1 MDNNYVYHCENL
13 RMIEKAITNV
23 ELALRDYIS
32 LSDNANTQIYTRV
45 LSQLVNSWVEVRLL
59 KLVYEPDAF
68 SDDKKGKI
76 ITTSRLEDQWRSALD
91 CAFCKAFSL
100 KDITKISSPNVRYTA
115 RKQYEAV
122 KQLIEKDL
130 LASSEVRNRIAHGQ
144 WRYAFTSD
152 LQKINP
158 DLMRDINKENILV
171 LQFRLALFR
180 SLSQII
186 HDLAVSK
193 KTFERDFDN
202 NFKKIESQIVNAKKV
217 SFTVYQQ
224 KMVRKKQ
231 RGIIKKT
238 QNLKT

>member
-1 MDNNYVYHCENL
+1 
-13 RMIEKAITNV
+13 
-23 ELALRDYIS
+23 
-32 LSDNANTQIYTRV
+32 
-45 LSQLVNSWVEVRLL
+45 
-59 KLVYEPDAF
+59 
-68 SDDKKGKI
+68 
-76 ITTSRLEDQWRSALD
+76 
-91 CAFCKAFSL
+91 
-100 KDITKISSPNVRYTA
+100 
-115 RKQYEAV
+115 
-122 KQLIEKDL
+122 
-130 LASSEVRNRIAHGQ
+130 
-144 WRYAFTSD
+144 
-152 LQKINP
+152 
-158 DLMRDINKENILV
+158 MRDINKENILV